1 MAIQT
6 RNPNLIYLGGGDGPG
21 GESGITVIE
30 DYTAGAEITP
40 GMVIEPYRDGLTM
53 KWRPFNTAGGVVSPY
68 VALERLEMNKTID
81 DVYAIADLVKAAK
94 LHNGSFIYAIVPSGE
109 DIAIG
114 DLLDVEGGKL
124 VEAAATTADAN
135 VVRFRALES
144 IGAVTADTRL
154 RAEKF

>member
-21 GESGITVIE
+21 GESGITVVE

-40 GMVIEPYRDGLTM
+40 GMVIETYRDNLTL
-53 KWRPFNTAGGVVSPY
+53 KWRPFNTAGGMMADY
-68 VALERLEMNKTID
+68 IALERLENNNTID
-81 DVYAIADLVKAAK
+81 DPYGIGDLVKAAK
-94 LHNGSFIYAIVPSGE
+94 LHNGSFFYGIVPSGE

-124 VEAAATTADAN
+124 VEAADTTADAN

>member
-30 DYTAGAEITP
+30 DYTAGAEIIP
-40 GMVIEPYRDGLTM
+40 GMVIEPYRDALTL
-53 KWRPFNTAGGVVSPY
+53 KWRPFNTAGGAMADY
-68 VALERLEMNKTID
+68 VALERLENNNDID
-81 DVYAIADLVKAAK
+81 HPYAIADLVKVAK
-94 LHNGSFIYAIVPSGE
+94 LHNGSFFYGIVPSGE

-124 VEAAATTADAN
+124 VEAADTTAAAN
-135 VVRFRALES
+135 VTRFRALES